1 MHVDQSDASQ
11 NRRSRR
17 SPVFLKA
24 GVTVDGV
31 PVPVTLRNLS
41 EEGALVEGAR
51 LPSDGARTLFERN
64 GMRIRGQV
72 VWVAGRLAGIKFDRP
87 MQRDELMRQ
96 VPQPKQKFEPVFRRP
111 GLACQP
117 LSAEDRKMLET
128 WVAMAPVAR
137 PGD

>member
-1 MHVDQSDASQ
+1 MDQSDSSQ

-24 GVTVDGV
+24 NIEVDGAV
-31 PVPVTLRNLS
+31 VPVTLRNLS

-51 LPSDGARTLFERN
+51 LPSDGSRTTFERN
-64 GMRIRGQV
+64 DLRIRGEV
-72 VWVAGRLAGIKFDRP
+72 VWVAGRLAGIKFD
-87 MQRDELMRQ
+87 QLLKRDELLRQ

-111 GLACQP
+111 GLSCQP

>member
-1 MHVDQSDASQ
+1 VDQSDPAH

-24 GVTVDGV
+24 NIDVDGA

-51 LPSDGARTLFERN
+51 LPSDGSPTTFERN
-64 GMRIRGQV
+64 DMRIKGQV
-72 VWVAGRLAGIKFDRP
+72 VWVAGRLAGIRFNQP
-87 MQRDELMRQ
+87 MPTDELLRQ
-96 VPQPKQKFEPVFRRP
+96 VPKPKQKFEPVFRRP
-111 GLACQP
+111 GLTCAP
-117 LSAEDRKMLET
+117 LSAQDRKMLET